1 MKNGKKNIESNT
13 ILINREKIEETTNKN
28 KIRDE
33 WEQNEP
39 KNIYKLFI
47 ENKNFVH
54 FNKQRSNSEYNF
66 FY

>member
-33 WEQNEP
+33 
-39 KNIYKLFI
+39 
-47 ENKNFVH
+47 
-54 FNKQRSNSEYNF
+54 
-66 FY
+66 